1 MVHIKKKKKTLKKN
15 HQMVIKRKVLLSRRR
30 KAGDNWGSERQVPGR
45 SKGVRGR
52 SNLPT
57 PEKKN
62 NKFPNSLQGRMWKR
76 EKRKADSSW

>member
-1 MVHIKKKKKTLKKN
+1 
-15 HQMVIKRKVLLSRRR
+15 MVIKRKVLLSGRR
-30 KAGDNWGSERQVPGR
+30 KAGENWGSERQVPGR
-45 SKGVRGR
+45 SKEVGGK

-62 NKFPNSLQGRMWKR
+62 NKFPNSLQRRMWKR

>member
-1 MVHIKKKKKTLKKN
+1 
-15 HQMVIKRKVLLSRRR
+15 MVIKRKVLLSGRR

-45 SKGVRGR
+45 SKEVGGE

-62 NKFPNSLQGRMWKR
+62 NKFPNSLQRRMWKR